1 MRIRSLR
8 LINFKNLEDSTIVFK
23 GKNISGIYGPNG
35 TGKTSVIEAIDLLK
49 FYFSSGKIKNKTFYE
64 SEKNRIVS
72 LISKGKESLRL
83 ILELEIKEYVYLIE
97 LELGLNKFNDI
108 MILKEGIQIKSIK
121 PRSVYKRLIE
131 LENNISLAQPKVYLY
146 EKNKNELQDYFLELQ
161 EDIFSKNST
170 SPQEIILK
178 LSNFNS
184 FISILV
190 DEIKELGMN
199 NKEIKAKYLEIAMNC
214 LDILKSF
221 LNISVISLK
230 EQALPNLEITIPLNF
245 HIENAHGTIAI
256 CCKNNSNISHNERE
270 LNIIKQVIENV
281 NRLFPLLTQGAILE
295 CEEEI
300 LAKTE
305 DGIKYSI
312 RITVKRPGKEAI
324 DIYHESTGMI
334 KLFML
339 LSALTN
345 ILQREDAILLVDEID
360 VHIFEYL
367 LAYLLELLSTY
378 SRGQLIFT
386 AHNLLPLEKL
396 NRDSIILT
404 SYKDGKVTYEYFK
417 GKISLST
424 NLRLKYLKA
433 QYLWSEENIHPF
445 IIKEAKVESTIRE
458 LQKNV
463 GK

>member
-8 LINFKNLEDSTIVFK
+8 LINFKNLEDSTIAFK
-23 GKNISGIYGPNG
+23 GKHISGIYGPNG
-35 TGKTSVIEAIDLLK
+35 TGKTSIIEAIDLLK
-49 FYFSSGKIKNKTFYE
+49 LYFEVERPKNKNFLETE
-64 SEKNRIVS
+64 RERIKS
-72 LISKGKESLRL
+72 LISKGKESLKI
-83 ILELEIKEYVYLIE
+83 ILEIEIKDNVYLIE

-108 MILKEGIQIKSIK
+108 MILKEGIQIKNTK

-131 LENNISLAQPKVYLY
+131 LENDISLPQPKIYLY
-146 EKNKNELQDYFLELQ
+146 EKNKKDVYDYFAEIQ
-161 EDIFSKNST
+161 KEIFNENNT

-184 FISILV
+184 FISIFV
-190 DEIKELGMN
+190 SEIDKIEKNNKKIKE
-199 NKEIKAKYLEIAMNC
+199 KYLEINKRC
-214 LDILKSF
+214 IEILISF
-221 LNISVISLK
+221 YNISVISLK
-230 EQALPNLEITIPLNF
+230 EQALSNLEIVMPINFNIEIAQGTIP
-245 HIENAHGTIAI
+245 I
-256 CCKNNSNISHNERE
+256 CCKNNPQNSYTEEE
-270 LNIIKQVIENV
+270 LNIIKKVIENV
-281 NRLFPLLTQGAILE
+281 NKLFPLLTQGAMLE
-295 CEEEI
+295 CKEEI

-305 DGIKYSI
+305 KGIKYSI
-312 RITVKRPGKEAI
+312 KITVKRQNKEAI

-339 LSALTN
+339 LSALMN

-367 LAYLLELLSTY
+367 LAYLLEILSNH

-404 SYKDGKVTYEYFK
+404 SCKDNKVTYEYFK
-417 GKISLST
+417 GKISSST

-433 QYLWSEENIHPF
+433 QYLWSEDNIQPLV
-445 IIKEAKVESTIRE
+445 IKESKVESTIRE

-463 GK
+463 

>member
-8 LINFKNLEDSTIVFK
+8 LVNFKNLEDSTIVFK
-23 GKNISGIYGPNG
+23 SKNISGIYGPNG
-35 TGKTSVIEAIDLLK
+35 TGKTSIIEAIDLLK
-49 FYFSSGKIKNKTFYE
+49 FYFSSGKVKNKHFFE
-64 SEKNRIVS
+64 NERNRIVS
-72 LISKGKESLRL
+72 LISKGKKSLKL
-83 ILELEIKEYVYLIE
+83 ILEMEIKEYIYLIE

-108 MILKEGIQIKSIK
+108 MVLKEGVQIKSTK
-121 PRSVYKRLIE
+121 PRSVYKKLIE
-131 LENNISLAQPKVYLY
+131 LENDISLAQPRVYLY
-146 EKNKNELQDYFLELQ
+146 EKNKKELQDHFSELQ

-190 DEIKELGMN
+190 DEIDEINKSR
-199 NKEIKAKYLEIAMNC
+199 KEIKLKYLEMAIKC
-214 LDILKSF
+214 LKILEAF
-221 LNISVISLK
+221 FNISVISLK
-230 EQALPNLEITIPLNF
+230 EQALPNLEITIPLNV
-245 HIENAHGTIAI
+245 HTEKAQGTIAI
-256 CCKNNSNISHNERE
+256 YCKNNSNISHNERE

-281 NRLFPLLTQGAILE
+281 NKLFPLLTQGAILE
-295 CEEEI
+295 CKEEI

-305 DGIKYSI
+305 EGIKYSI

-339 LSALTN
+339 LSALIN
-345 ILQREDAILLVDEID
+345 ILQREDAVLLVDEID

-367 LAYLLELLSTY
+367 LAYLLEILSNH

-404 SYKDGKVTYEYFK
+404 SYKDEKVTYEYFK
-417 GKISLST
+417 GKISSST

-433 QYLWSEENIHPF
+433 QYLWSEDNIHPF
-445 IIKEAKVESTIRE
+445 IIKESKVESTIRE

-463 GK
+463 

>member
-49 FYFSSGKIKNKTFYE
+49 LYFEIEKLKNKTFLE
-64 SEKNRIVS
+64 TERERIKS
-72 LISKGKESLRL
+72 LISKGKDSLRI
-83 ILELEIKEYVYLIE
+83 ILEIEIKDNVYLIE
-97 LELGLNKFNDI
+97 LKLGLNKFNDI
-108 MILKEGIQIKSIK
+108 MILKEGIQIKNTK

-131 LENNISLAQPKVYLY
+131 LENDISLPQPKIYLY
-146 EKNKNELQDYFLELQ
+146 EKNKKGLQDYFSEIQ
-161 EDIFSKNST
+161 KEVFNENNT

-184 FISILV
+184 FISIFISEV
-190 DEIKELGMN
+190 NRIKEN
-199 NKEIKAKYLEIAMNC
+199 NKIIKEKYLEISKKC
-214 LDILKSF
+214 IEILISF

-230 EQALPNLEITIPLNF
+230 EQALSNLEIVMPINFITENAQGTIP
-245 HIENAHGTIAI
+245 I
-256 CCKNNSNISHNERE
+256 CCKNNPQNSYTEEE
-270 LNIIKQVIENV
+270 LDIIKKVIENV
-281 NRLFPLLTQGAILE
+281 NKLFPLLTQGAILE
-295 CEEEI
+295 CKKEI
-300 LAKTE
+300 LVKTE
-305 DGIKYSI
+305 EGIKYSI
-312 RITVKRPGKEAI
+312 KITVKRPNKEAI

-339 LSALTN
+339 LSALMN

-367 LAYLLELLSTY
+367 LAYLLEILFNHSK
-378 SRGQLIFT
+378 GQLIFT

-404 SYKDGKVTYEYFK
+404 SYKDDKVTYEYFK
-417 GKISLST
+417 GKISSST

-433 QYLWSEENIHPF
+433 QYLWSEDNIQPL
-445 IIKEAKVESTIRE
+445 IIKESKVESTIRE
-458 LQKNV
+458 LQKNA
-463 GK
+463 